1 MQLTRM
7 IIKNFRCYRDETIL
21 EVNNLTAIIGRN
33 DIGKSA
39 ILDALDAFFNDSIEA
54 GDLSTTADGNAVE
67 ITCVFSGMP
76 LEVVLDATEPTS
88 PEEEGLLNSEGQL
101 EIRKIFTFGARKT
114 SSIYLNCSQPSDARL
129 SNLLSLK
136 NTPLKNL
143 AEELNVDLEGV
154 NRRKNPPIRQA
165 IRNKIGGDREEVL
178 LKVDGGVDNEDNL
191 KVVWKS
197 IKKILPIYSLFK
209 SDKSFDDKDGDVKN
223 PLQAAIDEAL
233 ALDEIRQLL
242 DRVEEKVREFSTEVA
257 DRTIEKLKNFDESIA
272 ERLRSEFGKKPNY
285 SKIFDLTLL
294 NDVGIPLNKRGS
306 GIRRLVILSF
316 FQAQAEKRKAESG
329 SPAIIYAIEE
339 PETSQHPNH
348 QRMIIDSL
356 ADLANSENVQVLFT
370 THSANL
376 AREIPT
382 ESLRYISNE
391 GEDSIAIELGAVD
404 GVKNEEVIDKIITAL
419 GILPNP
425 TDRVKVLLYV
435 EGNHDVNALKRY
447 SKILSEHDP
456 TILNLNSTDCVGYV
470 ITGGS
475 ALKHYLEQKHL
486 DGLGKPE
493 VHLYDN
499 DIQSYRD
506 AVQTINDDPNPSK
519 VAFNTVKNEL
529 ENYLHPDAIEEA
541 YAAQGTQAVAIGDI
555 TDEIDVPAE
564 VAKKF
569 NELNANNWDEL
580 TEEKKKEKA
589 SDKKKS
595 LNTIVVEKMTVERLE
610 QNGGY
615 RDIHTWLSAVSD
627 FAAR

>member
-33 DIGKSA
+33 DVGKSA

-67 ITCVFSGMP
+67 ITCFFTGMP
-76 LEVVLDATEPTS
+76 PEVVLDATEPTS
-88 PEEEGLLNSEGQL
+88 PEEEGLLNSEDQL
-101 EIRKIFTFGARKT
+101 EIKRIFTFGARKT
-114 SSIYLNCSQPSDARL
+114 SSIYLNCNQPSDARL

-143 AEELNVDLEGV
+143 AEELNVDLGGV
-154 NRRKNPPIRQA
+154 NRRKNPSIRQA
-165 IRNKIGGDREEVL
+165 IRNQIGGDRAEVP

-197 IKKILPIYSLFK
+197 IKKLLPIYSLFK

-242 DRVEEKVREFSTEVA
+242 DRVEEKVRQFSTEVA

-272 ERLRSEFGKKPNY
+272 ERLRSDFGKTPSY

-329 SPAIIYAIEE
+329 APAIIYAIEE

-391 GEDSIAIELGAVD
+391 EGGITIELGALG

-456 TILNLNSTDCVGYV
+456 AILNLNCTDCVGYV

-493 VHLYDN
+493 VHVYDN

-506 AVQTINDDPNPSK
+506 AVQAINDDQNPSK

-541 YAAQGTQAVAIGDI
+541 YAAQGTQAVTIGDI
-555 TDEIDVPAE
+555 TDEMDVPAE
-564 VAKKF
+564 VAKKC

-580 TEEKKKEKA
+580 SVEKKKEKA

-615 RDIHTWLSAVSD
+615 ADIHSWLSAVSN

>member
-1 MQLTRM
+1 MQLIRM
-7 IIKNFRCYRDETIL
+7 TIKNFRCYSNETTLNI
-21 EVNNLTAIIGRN
+21 NNLTAIIGRN
-33 DIGKSA
+33 DVGKSA
-39 ILDALDAFFNDSIEA
+39 LLDALDAFFNDSIEA
-54 GDLSTTADGNAVE
+54 GDLSTTATGNTVE
-67 ITCVFSGMP
+67 ITCFFKGMP
-76 LEVVLDATEPTS
+76 SEVVLDTSVSTS
-88 PEEEGLLNSEGQL
+88 PEDEGLLNSQGLFEM
-101 EIRKIFTFGARKT
+101 RKVFTFGARKT
-114 SSIYLNCSQPSDARL
+114 SAIYLNCNHLSDTRL
-129 SNLLSLK
+129 ANLLSLK
-136 NTPLKNL
+136 NTQLKNL
-143 AEELNVDLEGV
+143 AEELGVDLDGV
-154 NRRKNPPIRQA
+154 DKRKNPPIRQA
-165 IRNKIGGDREEVL
+165 IRNHIGGNRAEVL
-178 LKVDGGVDNEDNL
+178 LKVDGSVDNEDNL

-197 IKKILPIYSLFK
+197 LKKLLPIYSLFK
-209 SDKSFDDKDGDVKN
+209 SDKSFDDKDGDVKS

-242 DRVEEKVREFSTEVA
+242 DQVEEKVREFSTEVA

-272 ERLRSEFGKKPNY
+272 ERLRSEFGKTPSY

-316 FQAQAEKRKAESG
+316 FQAQAEKRKAEAG
-329 SPAIIYAIEE
+329 APAIIYAIEE

-356 ADLANSENVQVLFT
+356 DNLANSENVQVLFT

-391 GEDSIAIELGAVD
+391 GEDGIAIELGAEN
-404 GVKNEEVIDKIITAL
+404 GVKNEEVIDKIIAAL

-425 TDRVKVLLYV
+425 ADRVKLLLYV

-447 SKILSEHDP
+447 SVILSAHDQS
-456 TILNLNSTDCVGYV
+456 ILNLNETDSVGYV

-493 VHLYDN
+493 VHVYDN
-499 DIQSYRD
+499 DIQSYKM
-506 AVQTINDDPNPSK
+506 AVQAINDDPNPSK

-529 ENYLHPDAIEEA
+529 ENYLHKDAIEEA
-541 YAAQGTQAVAIGDI
+541 YASQGTSSVSIGDI
-555 TDEIDVPAE
+555 SNEMDVPVE

-569 NELNANNWDEL
+569 NELNANNWDDL
-580 TEEKKKEKA
+580 PEEKKKEKA
-589 SDKKKS
+589 SDKKKL
-595 LNTIVVEKMTVERLE
+595 LNTIAVEKMTVERLKK
-610 QNGGY
+610 NGGY
-615 RDIHTWLSAVSD
+615 ADIHSWLSAVSK
-627 FAAR
+627 FASS

>member
-1 MQLTRM
+1 M
-7 IIKNFRCYRDETIL
+7 
-21 EVNNLTAIIGRN
+21 
-33 DIGKSA
+33 
-39 ILDALDAFFNDSIEA
+39 
-54 GDLSTTADGNAVE
+54 
-67 ITCVFSGMP
+67 
-76 LEVVLDATEPTS
+76 
-88 PEEEGLLNSEGQL
+88 
-101 EIRKIFTFGARKT
+101 
-114 SSIYLNCSQPSDARL
+114 
-129 SNLLSLK
+129 
-136 NTPLKNL
+136 
-143 AEELNVDLEGV
+143 
-154 NRRKNPPIRQA
+154 
-165 IRNKIGGDREEVL
+165 
-178 LKVDGGVDNEDNL
+178 
-191 KVVWKS
+191 
-197 IKKILPIYSLFK
+197 
-209 SDKSFDDKDGDVKN
+209 
-223 PLQAAIDEAL
+223 
-233 ALDEIRQLL
+233 
-242 DRVEEKVREFSTEVA
+242 
-257 DRTIEKLKNFDESIA
+257 
-272 ERLRSEFGKKPNY
+272 
-285 SKIFDLTLL
+285 
-294 NDVGIPLNKRGS
+294 
-306 GIRRLVILSF
+306 
-316 FQAQAEKRKAESG
+316 
-329 SPAIIYAIEE
+329 
-339 PETSQHPNH
+339 
-348 QRMIIDSL
+348 
-356 ADLANSENVQVLFT
+356 
-370 THSANL
+370 

-391 GEDSIAIELGAVD
+391 GEDGITIELGAVG

-456 TILNLNSTDCVGYV
+456 AILNLNSTDCVGYV

-493 VHLYDN
+493 VHVYDN

-506 AVQTINDDPNPSK
+506 AVQAINDDQNPSK

-555 TDEIDVPAE
+555 TDQMDVPAE

-580 TEEKKKEKA
+580 SEEKKKEKA

-615 RDIHTWLSAVSD
+615 ADIHSWLSAVSN

>member
-1 MQLTRM
+1 MQLSRM
-7 IIKNFRCYRDETIL
+7 TIKNFRCYRDETTL
-21 EVNNLTAIIGRN
+21 KVNNLTAIIGRN

-39 ILDALDAFFNDSIEA
+39 ILDALDAFFNDTIEA
-54 GDLSTTADGNAVE
+54 GDLSTTAYGNAVE
-67 ITCVFSGMP
+67 ITCFFTGVP
-76 LEVVLDATEPTS
+76 LEMVLDATEPTS
-88 PEEEGLLNSEGQL
+88 PEGEGLLNAQGQL
-101 EIRKIFTFGARKT
+101 EVRRIFTFGARKT
-114 SSIYLNCSQPSDARL
+114 SSIYLNCNQPSDPRL
-129 SNLLSLK
+129 ANLLSLK

-143 AEELNVDLEGV
+143 AEELNIDLEGV

-165 IRNKIGGDREEVL
+165 IRNQIGGDRAEVL
-178 LKVDGGVDNEDNL
+178 LKVDGSIDNEDNL
-191 KVVWKS
+191 KVLWKS
-197 IKKILPIYSLFK
+197 IKKLLPIYSLFK
-209 SDKSFDDKDGDVKN
+209 SDKSFDDKDGDVKS

-242 DRVEEKVREFSTEVA
+242 DQVEEKVREFSTEVA

-272 ERLRSEFGKKPNY
+272 ERLRSEFGKAPSY

-294 NDVGIPLNKRGS
+294 NEAGIPLNKRGS

-329 SPAIIYAIEE
+329 APAIIYAIEE

-356 ADLANSENVQVLFT
+356 ANLASSENVQVLFT

-391 GEDSIAIELGAVD
+391 GESGIAIELGAVD

-425 TDRVKVLLYV
+425 TDRIKVLLYV

-447 SKILSEHDP
+447 SKILSEHDQS
-456 TILNLNSTDCVGYV
+456 ILNLNDTDCVGYV

-493 VHLYDN
+493 VHVYDN

-506 AVQTINDDPNPSK
+506 AVQAINDDPNPSK

-541 YAAQGTQAVAIGDI
+541 YAAQGNPAVAIGAI
-555 TDEIDVPAE
+555 TNEIDVPTE

-580 TEEKKKEKA
+580 PEDKKKEKA

-595 LNTIVVEKMTVERLE
+595 LNTIVVEKMTIERLE

-615 RDIHTWLSAVSD
+615 ADIHAWLSAVSN
-627 FAAR
+627 FAKA

>member
-7 IIKNFRCYRDETIL
+7 IIKNFRCYRDETTL

-67 ITCVFSGMP
+67 ITCFFTGMP

-101 EIRKIFTFGARKT
+101 EIRRIFTFGARKT
-114 SSIYLNCSQPSDARL
+114 SSTYLNCNQPSDARL

-143 AEELNVDLEGV
+143 AEELGVNLDGV
-154 NRRKNPPIRQA
+154 NRKKNPPIRQA
-165 IRNKIGGDREEVL
+165 IRSQIGGDRAEVL
-178 LKVDGGVDNEDNL
+178 LKADGGVDNEDNL

-197 IKKILPIYSLFK
+197 IKKLLPIYSLFK

-257 DRTIEKLKNFDESIA
+257 DQTIEKLKSFDESIA
-272 ERLRSEFGKKPNY
+272 ERLRSEFGKTPSY

-329 SPAIIYAIEE
+329 APAIIYAIEE

-356 ADLANSENVQVLFT
+356 TDLANSENVQVLFT

-391 GEDSIAIELGAVD
+391 GEGGIAIELGAVD
-404 GVKNEEVIDKIITAL
+404 GVKNEEVIDKIIAAL

-425 TDRVKVLLYV
+425 ADRVKVLLYV
-435 EGNHDVNALKRY
+435 EGNHDVNALRRY

-456 TILNLNSTDCVGYV
+456 AILNLNNTDCVGYV

-493 VHLYDN
+493 VHVYDN
-499 DIQSYRD
+499 DIPSYRD
-506 AVQTINDDPNPSK
+506 AVEEINDDPNPSK

-529 ENYLHPDAIEEA
+529 ENYLHPDSIEEA
-541 YAAQGTQAVAIGDI
+541 YAAQGTQAVAIGAI
-555 TDEIDVPAE
+555 TDEMDVPAE

-580 TEEKKKEKA
+580 SDEKKKEKA
-589 SDKKKS
+589 NDKKKS
-595 LNTIVVEKMTVERLE
+595 LNTIAVEKMTVARLE

-615 RDIHTWLSAVSD
+615 ADIHSWLSAVSN